1 MYSSPRSRRIG
12 TVIMCVAF
20 TSVLSIGSAG
30 ASTGSGNAGGK
41 APARGGC
48 LVKICGSV
56 MNESGDAVW
65 AIKDF
70 DSDGP
75 KPGTEWR
82 RLNPGQQTPSD
93 QDWDG
98 FYVACK
104 ASGRIATWTFPG
116 YWLWRDFSLN
126 AGWWMKIHTDQDAHV
141 RSQSC

>member
-1 MYSSPRSRRIG
+1 VKRIVSTVAASAAAFMLMAG
-12 TVIMCVAF
+12 TA
-20 TSVLSIGSAG
+20 SASADDEVG
-30 ASTGSGNAGGK
+30 IQ
-41 APARGGC
+41 GGC
-48 LVKICGSV
+48 LVNICGSV
-56 MNESGDAVW
+56 MNESRNDVW

-82 RLNPGQQTPSD
+82 KLSPGQQTPGN

-104 ASGRIATWTFPG
+104 ASGRIATWTPPG
-116 YWLWRDFSLN
+116 VWVWKDFSLN
-126 AGWWMKIHTDQDAHV
+126 AGWWMKISTPQDAHV